1 MTRSV
6 TDSTRKV
13 NLLTSVDWVTIVL
26 FFALV
31 ILGWLNIYAAVYND
45 EYKSIFDISQ
55 KYGKQMLWIGA
66 SIVLILII
74 FFIDSNFFS
83 FFAYL
88 FYGFTLIL
96 LLAVLFFGK
105 EVNGARAWFE
115 IGGFRLQPGEF
126 GKLAACLAMAKLLS
140 TSNPVTQKAKTL
152 FLVCLLLGIPSALVV
167 MQNDTGTALVYAAF
181 VLVLYREGW
190 VSGNFLFFCLLIV
203 ALFIATLL
211 STQLALFLFLVIT
224 AVVIFGI
231 IRRRLT
237 EFFIVLSILLVITL
251 IIYGINMLLA
261 KPIPFHY
268 VIASAALL
276 SAITYFLINLS
287 FKIPYANTLIVFLVL
302 SIGFTF
308 TVDYFFD
315 HVLSDHQRTRITV
328 LLGMENDLKGVG
340 YNVNQS
346 KIAIGS
352 GGLLGKGFLQG
363 TQTKY
368 DFVPEQSTDFI
379 FCTIGEEWGFLGASF
394 VIGLFIALFLR
405 IIFLAERQRALF
417 SRIFGYSLAAIMFFH
432 FIVNIGMTI
441 GLAPVIGIPLPFFSY
456 GGSSLWA
463 FTILLFIFIRLD
475 ASRLELLA

>member
-1 MTRSV
+1 M
-6 TDSTRKV
+6 
-13 NLLTSVDWVTIVL
+13 NLLTSVDWVAIIL

-31 ILGWLNIYAAVYND
+31 ILGWFNIYAAVYND
-45 EYKSIFDISQ
+45 EYKSIFDITQ
-55 KYGKQMLWIGA
+55 KYGKQLLWIGA
-66 SIVLILII
+66 SMFLILII
-74 FFIDSNFFS
+74 FLIDSNFFS

-88 FYGFTLIL
+88 FYGITLVL
-96 LLAVLFFGK
+96 LIAVLFFGK

-126 GKLAACLAMAKLLS
+126 GKLAACLAMSKLLS
-140 TSNPVTQKAKTL
+140 SSNPNTQKVKTL
-152 FLVCLLLGIPSALVV
+152 FLVCVLLGVPSIFVI

-190 VSGNFLFFCLLIV
+190 VTGNFLFFCVLIV

-211 STQLALFLFLVIT
+211 ASQFSLVLFLIVT
-224 AVVIFGI
+224 ALVIFGI
-231 IRRRLT
+231 LRRRLT
-237 EFFIVLSILLVITL
+237 EFAVVLGILALTTGIFFGINALLPQPFDFYIVLAIAAVISSIAFFVIN
-251 IIYGINMLLA
+251 I
-261 KPIPFHY
+261 
-268 VIASAALL
+268 
-276 SAITYFLINLS
+276 S
-287 FKIPYANTLIVFLVL
+287 FKIPYANTFIIFLVL
-302 SIGFTF
+302 SITFTF

-315 HVLSDHQRTRITV
+315 HILSDHQRTRITV

-352 GGLLGKGFLQG
+352 GGFFGKGFLQG

-379 FCTIGEEWGFLGASF
+379 FCTIGEEWGFLGATF

-417 SRIFGYSLAAIMFFH
+417 SRIFGYSVAAIMFFH

-463 FTILLFIFIRLD
+463 FTLLLFIFIRLD